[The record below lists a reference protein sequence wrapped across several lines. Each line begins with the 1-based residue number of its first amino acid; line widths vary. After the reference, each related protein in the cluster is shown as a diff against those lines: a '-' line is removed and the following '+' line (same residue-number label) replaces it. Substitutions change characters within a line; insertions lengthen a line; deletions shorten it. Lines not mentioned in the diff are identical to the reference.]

1 MEGRE
6 EEQKSRISSKSY
18 KCNAKRLGL
27 VFVLIFFH
35 FFCIFFQE
43 REMGKPPDNRPKS
56 IMGIGKIEEKYERYV
71 AEIGKAR
78 P

>member
-1 MEGRE
+1 L
-6 EEQKSRISSKSY
+6 Y
-18 KCNAKRLGL
+18 
-27 VFVLIFFH
+27 
-35 FFCIFFQE
+35 FFQE